1 MHWAKTR
8 QAASF
13 NLANSGVCALTCAEL
28 GVRLDDLELS
38 GPSFYGW
45 PPLIDALALHLGVG
59 RDRVCHAEGTSM
71 ANHLAMAALLKPGDE
86 VLLEDPTYGLLT
98 DTARY
103 FGALVRRFPR
113 RREDQFQP
121 DLHAIQDALTPQTRL
136 IILTNLH
143 NPSSAR
149 IPDER
154 LRALA
159 DLAGEV
165 GAWVLV
171 DEVYLD
177 AAFDP
182 AALTAHRL
190 HDRIIAT
197 SSLTKVYGLSGLR
210 CGWVVARPDLIDDM
224 WRLNDLFGV
233 IPAHAAERLS
243 LLALQRLPQI
253 RARSQQLLAL
263 NRERWNAFVS
273 ARTDLEGG
281 PLEFGTVVFPRL
293 REGSVERLCEILRE
307 RYETTVAPGHF
318 FGVPDSFRVGMGLPG
333 EVFAEGLRRLGQ
345 GLEDLQR
352 EG

>member
-1 MHWAKTR
+1 VA
-8 QAASF
+8 Q
-13 NLANSGVCALTCAEL
+13 
-28 GVRLDDLELS
+28 
-38 GPSFYGW
+38 
-45 PPLIDALALHLGVG
+45 
-59 RDRVCHAEGTSM
+59 DRVCHAEGTSL
-71 ANHLAMAALLKPGDE
+71 ANHLAMATILQPGDE
-86 VLLEDPTYGLLT
+86 VLLEDPTYGLLA

-103 FGALVRRFPR
+103 FGAVIRRFPR

-121 DLHAIQDALTPQTRL
+121 DWDALRQALTPRTRL

-149 IPDER
+149 VPDER
-154 LRALA
+154 LSALA
-159 DLAGEV
+159 EEAGKA

-177 AAFDP
+177 ATFDS
-182 AALTAHRL
+182 AAVTAHRW

-210 CGWVVARPDLIDDM
+210 CGWVVAQPELIEVM

-253 RARSQQLLAL
+253 RARSRQLLSL

-273 ARTDLEGG
+273 ARADLETG

-293 REGSVERLCEILRE
+293 REGGVDRLCEILRE

-318 FGVPDSFRVGMGLPG
+318 FGVPDSFRVGLGLPG
-333 EVFAEGLRRLGQ
+333 EVFDEGLRRLGEA
-345 GLEDLQR
+345 LDDLRR
-352 EG
+352 ENERR